1 MSRTPLALFASS
13 LVLVSA
19 CGSRTDI
26 DVRIQGAGGAT
37 TTSASSTSSTTSATT
52 GTTSTSA
59 TTTSTSTGG
68 GCVSDAD
75 CDDGVGCT
83 VDLCAGGE
91 CTAAPS
97 DALCDDGVSCTKD
110 SCDLFADCTN
120 APLDAL
126 CSDDVGCTAD
136 FCLPGVGCVYE
147 PCDDA
152 CSDGSFCNG
161 LERCDP
167 GVGCVKA
174 PAPCDDGIVCSIDTC
189 NPGGSGACGHTV
201 SAGCVVPQSTALVV
215 GAGGELVLV
224 NIALGTT
231 LSTLPGGGIYLDVAR
246 VGARVFACDG
256 AAIYELD
263 PATGMV
269 IGNLTQSSANSLG
282 GASDGFLYSADTFLY
297 RVSADTGAVE
307 TLAALPYGHVS
318 SGDVAILG
326 GHAFVTTTSA
336 CGFDSLVDVDLAT
349 GASFSVGKIPTPCV
363 YGLVAVNGEL
373 FGFSCE
379 GHIARVDPTTAE
391 SVIISTASPKA
402 YGAAS
407 DEG

>member
-1 MSRTPLALFASS
+1 MA
-13 LVLVSA
+13 LVLG
-19 CGSRTDI
+19 CGSRSDI
-26 DVRIQGAGGAT
+26 DLPLQGAGGNTAT
-37 TTSASSTSSTTSATT
+37 GTSVTSASSTGATSSSSTTAV
-52 GTTSTSA
+52 TS
-59 TTTSTSTGG
+59 TTSTSTGG
-68 GCVSDAD
+68 GCLSDAD

-83 VDLCAGGE
+83 VDFCAGGE

-97 DALCDDGVSCTKD
+97 DALCDDGVACTKD
-110 SCDLFADCTN
+110 SCDVFADCAH

-126 CSDDVGCTAD
+126 CTDGVGCTAD
-136 FCLPGVGCVYE
+136 FCLPGVGCSYE
-147 PCDDA
+147 PCDDV

-167 GVGCVKA
+167 ASGCVKA
-174 PAPCDDGIVCSIDTC
+174 PPPCDDGIVCSIDTC
-189 NPGGSGACGHTV
+189 SPGGSGACGHTV

-231 LSTLPGGGIYLDVAR
+231 LSQLPGGGIYLDVAR
-246 VGARVFACDG
+246 IGARLFACDG
-256 AAIYELD
+256 GAIYELD
-263 PATGMV
+263 PASGLVLGTV
-269 IGNLTQSSANSLG
+269 AQSSANSLG

-297 RVSADTGAVE
+297 RISADTGSIE

-363 YGLVAVNGEL
+363 YGLIAVNGEL

-379 GHIARVDPTTAE
+379 GHIARVDPTTAD
-391 SVIISTASPKA
+391 SVIIATASPKA
-402 YGAAS
+402 YGATG